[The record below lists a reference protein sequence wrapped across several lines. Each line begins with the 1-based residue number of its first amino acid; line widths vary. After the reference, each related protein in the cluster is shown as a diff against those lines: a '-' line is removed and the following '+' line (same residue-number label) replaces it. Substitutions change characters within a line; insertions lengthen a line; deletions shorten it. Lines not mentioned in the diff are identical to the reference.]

1 MSNPTL
7 LYTIVDAFTSTP
19 FSGNPASVII
29 LPPASYSLSTESL
42 LQIAAEFN
50 LSETAF
56 LIPQT
61 SNSPGTLRYGLRWF
75 TPTVEMPI
83 CGHATLASAR
93 VIFSTPE
100 GQQVDRLEFDTLSG
114 TLVAKK
120 VPGGSG
126 KIELDLPASTLKEL
140 SSEDELAQ
148 VLEVVSA
155 AAGRSVSVREA
166 RNAGFYLLVELDPSF
181 DLEGAVLDTDQFEF
195 GFPSKNL
202 TRLTLLFVQRKLP
215 FDAVI
220 LTSSRQTSFRPS
232 ARFISR
238 VLAPLSGI
246 AEDPVCGSAHCV
258 LVPYWSRVLGIPP
271 GEIIETRQV
280 SKRGGDLD
288 LIWEKESG
296 RVRIQGS
303 AIVTMR
309 GELYL

>member
-29 LPPASYSLSTESL
+29 LPPAHHSLSADSL
-42 LQIAAEFN
+42 LQIAGEFN

-56 LIPQT
+56 LIPQPST
-61 SNSPGTLRYGLRWF
+61 SPGTLRYGLRWF
-75 TPTVEMPI
+75 TPTVEVPL

-114 TLVAKK
+114 ILVAKK

-126 KIELDLPASTLKEL
+126 KIELDLPASELEEPTTAEELTLITGVVRDATRSGMGPWGIRKAGFFL
-140 SSEDELAQ
+140 L
-148 VLEVVSA
+148 LEV
-155 AAGRSVSVREA
+155 
-166 RNAGFYLLVELDPSF
+166 DPQF
-181 DLEGAVLDTDQFEF
+181 DLEGAVMDA
-195 GFPSKNL
+195 S
-202 TRLTLLFVQRKLP
+202 LFSKLP
-215 FDAVI
+215 YDAVI
-220 LTSSRQTSFRPS
+220 LTSSRPTPHRPS

-238 VLAPLSGI
+238 VFSPRSGI
-246 AEDPVCGSAHCV
+246 AEDPVTGSAYCA
-258 LVPYWSRVLGIPP
+258 LTPYWSDGLSIPP
-271 GEIIETRQV
+271 GVVIEARQV

-288 LIWEKESG
+288 LIWDQENG
-296 RVRIQGS
+296 RVKIQGG
-303 AIVTMR
+303 AVVTMR

>member
-1 MSNPTL
+1 MSIPTL

-29 LPPASYSLSTESL
+29 LPPALHSLPSESL

-56 LIPQT
+56 LIPQPST
-61 SNSPGTLRYGLRWF
+61 SPATLRYGLRWF
-75 TPTVEMPI
+75 TSAIEVPL

-100 GQQVDRLEFDTLSG
+100 GQQVDRLEFETLSG

-120 VPGGSG
+120 VPDGSG
-126 KIELDLPASTLKEL
+126 KIELDFPASALEEVTNA
-140 SSEDELAQ
+140 DELAQ
-148 VLEVVSA
+148 VSEVVSA
-155 AAGRSVSVREA
+155 AAGGGVSVRGV
-166 RNAGFYLLVELDPSF
+166 RKAGFFLLVEVDPGF
-181 DLEGAVLDTDQFEF
+181 DLEGAVVDAN
-195 GFPSKNL
+195 P
-202 TRLTLLFVQRKLP
+202 FVKLP

-220 LTSSRQTSFRPS
+220 LTSSRATAFRPG
-232 ARFISR
+232 ACFISR
-238 VLAPLSGI
+238 VFGPRIGI
-246 AEDPVCGSAHCV
+246 AEDPVTGSAHRV
-258 LVPYWSRVLGIPP
+258 LAPYWGQVLNIPS
-271 GEIIETRQV
+271 GEVFEARQA

-288 LIWEKESG
+288 LIWEKDSG

-303 AIVTMR
+303 AVVTMR

>member
-7 LYTIVDAFTSTP
+7 LYTIVDAFTSNP

-29 LPPASYSLSTESL
+29 LPPAHHSLSSESL

-56 LIPQT
+56 LIPRSST
-61 SNSPGTLRYGLRWF
+61 SPGTLCYGLRWF
-75 TPTVEMPI
+75 TPALEAPL

-100 GQQVDRLEFDTLSG
+100 GQQVDRLEFETLSG

-120 VPGGSG
+120 VPGGLG
-126 KIELDLPASTLKEL
+126 KIELDFPALMLEEL
-140 SSEDELAQ
+140 ANADELAQ
-148 VLEVVSA
+148 VSEVVSA
-155 AAGRSVSVREA
+155 ATGGGVGVRGVRKAGR
-166 RNAGFYLLVELDPSF
+166 YLLVEVDPGF
-181 DLEGAVLDTDQFEF
+181 DLEGAVVDANPFT
-195 GFPSKNL
+195 
-202 TRLTLLFVQRKLP
+202 KLP
-215 FDAVI
+215 FNLI
-220 LTSSRQTSFRPS
+220 IITSSRPTSLRPS

-238 VLAPLSGI
+238 VFAPRSGI
-246 AEDPVCGSAHCV
+246 AEDPVTGSAHCM
-258 LVPYWSRVLGIPP
+258 LTPYWSQVLDIPP
-271 GEIIETRQV
+271 GVVVEARQV

-303 AIVTMR
+303 AVVTMR
-309 GELYL
+309 GELCL

>member
-29 LPPASYSLSTESL
+29 LPPAHHTLSSESL

-56 LIPQT
+56 LIPQPST
-61 SNSPGTLRYGLRWF
+61 SPGTLRYGLRWF
-75 TPTVEMPI
+75 TPTVEVPL

-100 GQQVDRLEFDTLSG
+100 GQQVDRLEFETLSG
-114 TLVAKK
+114 TLVARK

-126 KIELDLPASTLKEL
+126 KIELDFPASTLEEL
-140 SSEDELAQ
+140 ASADELAQ
-148 VLEVVSA
+148 VSEVVSA
-155 AAGRSVSVREA
+155 AAGGGVSVRGV
-166 RNAGFYLLVELDPSF
+166 RKAGFFMLVEVDPSF
-181 DLEGAVLDTDQFEF
+181 DLEGAVMDANPFA
-195 GFPSKNL
+195 
-202 TRLTLLFVQRKLP
+202 KLP
-215 FDAVI
+215 FDAI
-220 LTSSRQTSFRPS
+220 IITSSRPTSFRPE

-238 VLAPLSGI
+238 VFAPRSGV
-246 AEDPVCGSAHCV
+246 AEDPVTGSAHCV
-258 LVPYWSRVLGIPP
+258 LTPYWSQTLNIPP
-271 GEIIETRQV
+271 GVVIEARQA

-296 RVRIQGS
+296 RVRMQGS
-303 AIVTMR
+303 AVVTMR